1 MLASK
6 FDHGARLVSV
16 PGMGGTAKTRLVT
29 RFAWTV
35 HGEYPGAAWFCDLSR
50 ARTAEGIHFAVAQE
64 FDVPV
69 GKTNPVVQL
78 AHAIAGRGRC
88 LVILDN
94 FEQVTRFA
102 EETLGRW
109 LNRAAGQ
116 RRAPLSIGRESC
128 STNPS
133 ARHSLSCL
141 SPTAAS
147 RWTPR
152 RLWLTSLR

>member
-88 LVILDN
+88 LVILDRRPDRSVQCP
-94 FEQVTRFA
+94 ERPRKTLSLSRRPRAGAVLPRTRA
-102 EETLGRW
+102 RTSTSRGPSALGR
-109 LNRAAGQ
+109 
-116 RRAPLSIGRESC
+116 RRVGE
-128 STNPS
+128 
-133 ARHSLSCL
+133 AR
-141 SPTAAS
+141 P
-147 RWTPR
+147 
-152 RLWLTSLR
+152 